1 MTQSTPETRPESA
14 PLAQRAAQTADVRT
28 PRTRHAQT
36 RRDRFWTTP
45 FGRQLPLPDLPGAE
59 SPPPLAQPS
68 HADTPLFCA
77 TAAPEPR
84 DVPPEPQD
92 AAPNMP
98 CAESPPPAVQPSHA
112 DTPLSCAT
120 AAPEPRDVPPQ
131 PQDAAPTPCAE
142 SPPPLAQPSH
152 ADTPLSCAT
161 AAPEPRDVPPEPQ
174 DAAPNTPCAES
185 SPPHAQPSQTDTLLF
200 CATAAPEPQDVPPEP
215 QDAAPNTPCAESSP
229 PRPQPPQPRCVE
241 GLQER
246 PAEALRSAAPR
257 VAPAIAEHWPSP
269 PAIGML
275 LFEETRWAAACAGFG
290 FRSEGHGI
298 PAGLPE
304 AAVWIVESGAD
315 GLAKMRAREDLKGLR
330 LHGRGW
336 LGADVGE
343 ILNDWGVPED
353 SMLDRAAVLSIIA
366 ERTVWLAE
374 RAAARFAEAAGLPAP
389 PPLADAP
396 SLAVGLRRALGPSAP
411 QAPSGAAAEIFAAA
425 FQRGTRTVR
434 RTDVPCCE
442 LRLRVPRLE
451 HALDTLDQQVPADG
465 PWRRARLRSHAL
477 TDTQFRALAVTG
489 LPVLV
494 SARAAP
500 KPGLPRDACL
510 AAWGADPDAAA
521 PRSAYTLCEVAEMLV
536 THEFRD
542 HRILIGPGW
551 RRPPEADLLDA
562 LVESLGGHRLA
573 HASWSAG
580 LAAAAILDAAMGP
593 AERGPWADN
602 PLDGDPDRIP
612 PACVWIAARERSRAR
627 DRLRAM
633 GPAAE
638 TAFAG
643 DRGGCLRLRAGAQ
656 PDSRADLASAAWR
669 AGLHMQPRLAGGL
682 RDLGHAPAAHPDSWG
697 GGAAAAMIAALS
709 QRGDAERL
717 WALDQISCLGPNGRA
732 AALHRLTASESRED
746 PPWA

>member
-1 MTQSTPETRPESA
+1 MTPSTQSALEARPESA
-14 PLAQRAAQTADVRT
+14 PLAQHAAQTADVRT
-28 PRTRHAQT
+28 PGTRHAQT

-45 FGRQLPLPDLPGAE
+45 FGRQLPLPGLPGAE
-59 SPPPLAQPS
+59 SPPPHAQPS
-68 HADTPLFCA
+68 QAAAPLSCA
-77 TAAPEPR
+77 TAAPKPR

-92 AAPNMP
+92 AAPNTP
-98 CAESPPPAVQPSHA
+98 CAESPPPLAQPSETATPLFFATAAPKPQDAAPEPQDAAPNTPCAESSPPAVQPSHA

-120 AAPEPRDVPPQ
+120 AAPEPR
-131 PQDAAPTPCAE
+131 
-142 SPPPLAQPSH
+142 
-152 ADTPLSCAT
+152 
-161 AAPEPRDVPPEPQ
+161 
-174 DAAPNTPCAES
+174 
-185 SPPHAQPSQTDTLLF
+185 
-200 CATAAPEPQDVPPEP
+200 DVPPEP

-298 PAGLPE
+298 PAVLPE

-627 DRLRAM
+627 DRLRA
-633 GPAAE
+633 
-638 TAFAG
+638 
-643 DRGGCLRLRAGAQ
+643 GAQ